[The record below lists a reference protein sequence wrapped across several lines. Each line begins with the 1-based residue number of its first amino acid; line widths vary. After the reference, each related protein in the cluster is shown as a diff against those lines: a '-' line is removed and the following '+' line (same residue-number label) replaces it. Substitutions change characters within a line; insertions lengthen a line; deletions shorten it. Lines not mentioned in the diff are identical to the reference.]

1 MRLIVPVLALVL
13 ATSACTRAQQPI
25 EMPTPRHPKRTPPSE
40 SPLLSPWSL
49 ALALPAGLDLPRS
62 APLTPT
68 AFAPRAALPSL
79 AATAFRVDRLPAV
92 RS

>member
-13 ATSACTRAQQPI
+13 ASACTRAQQPI
-25 EMPTPRHPKRTPPSE
+25 EMPTPRHPKRTPPSD

-49 ALALPAGLDLPRS
+49 ALALPTGLDRPHS

-68 AFAPRAALPSL
+68 AFAPRTALPPL
-79 AATAFRVDRLPAV
+79 AGTALRVDRLPAV